1 MDADAPMLHLIAS
14 GFYGGPEKQI
24 LYHVRMLRAAGIDG
38 RIGSF
43 EENGKPELLKFAER
57 ANIPTIYI
65 PQAGPFGEYQTLVR
79 ELRKHNIAVLCTHGF
94 NANVLGY
101 FACKRVGI
109 AHIAF
114 VRGWTAET
122 QRVRF
127 YEMLDRWVLRRTRH
141 VVCVARPQ
149 AEFLA
154 QHRTHLP
161 APHFVPNAALPPPHD
176 ALAAS
181 SKSHHDEPSLPPNAF
196 VLGAIG
202 RLSVEKGHADLLDAV
217 ALLTQSMPEISFHL
231 LLLGEGREH
240 AALKQRALNANI
252 HDRVHFLGFR
262 CDVHAWL
269 KRMDCL
275 VQPSYTEG
283 TPNSILEA
291 MLAGTPIIATSVG
304 GVPDVIEHGQ
314 SGLLVSPHAPAEL
327 AQAIQQ
333 LAVSTILRKKIS
345 EHATVRLQEF
355 SPEAHFQKMMA
366 VYQEALDLQVVSS
379 EVHA

>member
-1 MDADAPMLHLIAS
+1 MDADAPILHLIAS

-24 LYHVRMLRAAGIDG
+24 LCHVRMLRASGIDG

-65 PQAGPFGEYQTLVR
+65 PQAGPFGEYQTLVH
-79 ELRKHNIAVLCTHGF
+79 ELRRNNVAALCTHGF

-101 FACKRVGI
+101 FACKRTGI
-109 AHIAF
+109 THIAF

-122 QRVRF
+122 PKVRF
-127 YEMLDRWVLRRTRH
+127 YEMLDRWILRRTRH

-149 AEFLA
+149 AEFLM
-154 QHRTHLP
+154 QHRIHLP

-176 ALAAS
+176 ASVTS
-181 SKSHHDEPSLPPNAF
+181 SMDPHDEPSLPPNAF

-217 ALLTQSMPEISFHL
+217 ALLTQTTPEISFHL

-240 AALKQRALNANI
+240 AALKQRAIDADI

-262 CDVHAWL
+262 RDVHAWL

-291 MLAGTPIIATSVG
+291 MLAGTPIISTSVG
-304 GVPDVIEHGQ
+304 GVPDLIEHGR

-327 AQAIQQ
+327 AQAIRQ
-333 LAVSTILRKKIS
+333 LAISTSLRREIS
-345 EHATVRLQEF
+345 ASATARLQAF

-366 VYQEALDLQVVSS
+366 VYQEALDLRVVSS